1 MTIICYDLNSGCS
14 DVLVP
19 HYWLSHR
26 TRHSDRI
33 IHTTKNS
40 TIRAISQGPVNLGH
54 KRLPPMTA
62 HEMPGLAD
70 PLISVAC
77 LTDEDMAVIFL
88 NDNVLLLSKLVSD

>member
-1 MTIICYDLNSGCS
+1 
-14 DVLVP
+14 
-19 HYWLSHR
+19 
-26 TRHSDRI
+26 
-33 IHTTKNS
+33 
-40 TIRAISQGPVNLGH
+40 
-54 KRLPPMTA
+54 MTA